1 MVSCRSWPM
10 WSWCL
15 FLLLGSGAV
24 FLFFLGLV
32 FLCAADTF
40 PLPAET
46 KRTAC
51 GASLAASFLNLACFC
66 LLMFLLSKPKGW
78 LRERLS
84 SHALGRSL
92 FRFGDDFSAR
102 FLPRRRT
109 SCDRSRRG
117 DEEERGRRTQE
128 DERDCETGRHSAFQR
143 EASQHSFSRLNRK
156 KDFLREERDAAA
168 DDRRP
173 AVDALPQ
180 EMKGGDTRWEET
192 CKRSR
197 SDVRRWGCNGE
208 TAEDRR
214 ACNGEDT
221 RGEEPFV
228 GKNHEER
235 KLSLASFLER
245 EDLEAL
251 DLLAG
256 EVASPT
262 STTASSETQETSA
275 GKFGAESFRI
285 SLFEDSVR
293 V

>member
-1 MVSCRSWPM
+1 MVSCRAWPI
-10 WSWCL
+10 WSWCV

-24 FLFFLGLV
+24 FLFFLGIV

-66 LLMFLLSKPKGW
+66 LLVFLHSKPKGW

-84 SHALGRSL
+84 SHALGRAL

-102 FLPRRRT
+102 FLPRRRAPR
-109 SCDRSRRG
+109 DRHRRG
-117 DEEERGRRTQE
+117 DEEERDRRTQE
-128 DERDCETGRHSAFQR
+128 EERDCETGRHSAFQR
-143 EASQHSFSRLNRK
+143 EASQQTFSRLNRK
-156 KDFLREERDAAA
+156 RDFLREERDAEA
-168 DDRRP
+168 DDNRTET
-173 AVDALPQ
+173 DALPQ
-180 EMKGGDTRWEET
+180 EMKGGDARWGETDKKSLPAERRWE
-192 CKRSR
+192 
-197 SDVRRWGCNGE
+197 WNGE
-208 TAEDRR
+208 TAEDW
-214 ACNGEDT
+214 ACVGEDT
-221 RGEEPFV
+221 RGEEPLV
-228 GKNHEER
+228 GKSLEER

-245 EDLEAL
+245 EELEEL
-251 DLLAG
+251 ELLAG

-275 GKFGAESFRI
+275 GKFAAESFGI
-285 SLFEDSVR
+285 SLFEDSMR